1 MTDRHAADSDAIRTA
16 ASRCCSSTIVI
27 PAAHPSTAQR
37 RRQST
42 TRATTSM
49 SMSTTMT
56 TTSRRI
62 RALRGSAGSAERA
75 CPARRLST
83 LSARTVVVAIP
94 SCLFWYVGCDALHQT
109 LQIKNRVHK
118 RVRCVECCC
127 GSCGGGASSDCDCC
141 GVACIFASSA
151 FGEVAFRIIRC
162 TSMNE
167 GR

>member
-109 LQIKNRVHK
+109 LQIKTAYTN
-118 RVRCVECCC
+118 
-127 GSCGGGASSDCDCC
+127 AYD
-141 GVACIFASSA
+141 ASSA
-151 FGEVAFRIIRC
+151 AAAAAAVARAVIVTAVALRASSLRAPLERWRF
-162 TSMNE
+162 E
-167 GR
+167 